1 MSAALAMADLPT
13 GSANLYSASRGSA
26 WVGIGTPDELRS
38 YVEQGTM
45 PPAAELRFR
54 LEWEARS

>member
-1 MSAALAMADLPT
+1 MSAALAMADLPV
-13 GSANLYSASRGSA
+13 GSANLYSASLGDA

-45 PPAAELRFR
+45 PSADELRFR
-54 LEWEARS
+54 LEWEASL

>member
-1 MSAALAMADLPT
+1 MTAPLAMADLPA
-13 GSANLYSASRGSA
+13 GSANLYSASLAGQ
-26 WVGIGTPDELRS
+26 WVGIGTADELRS

-45 PPAAELRFR
+45 PPADELRFR